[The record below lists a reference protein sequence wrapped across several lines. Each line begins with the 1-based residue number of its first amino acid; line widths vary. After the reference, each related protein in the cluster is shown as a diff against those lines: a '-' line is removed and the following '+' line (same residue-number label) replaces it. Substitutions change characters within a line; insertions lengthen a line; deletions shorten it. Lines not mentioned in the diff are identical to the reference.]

1 MADTAVDTTTTTEI
15 SEKELKERKGE
26 VEEKDNGSRDAPANS
41 NGTHTNGAE
50 RKTNCADGSEE
61 TPEGEKEEEDGEG
74 LDEVD
79 HPVKRPGDEEEQVET
94 KKQKTVNQRK
104 LK

>member
-1 MADTAVDTTTTTEI
+1 MADTAVDTTTTPEI

-50 RKTNCADGSEE
+50 KKTNCADGSEE
-61 TPEGEKEEEDGEG
+61 TPEGEEDGEG
-74 LDEVD
+74 LDAAKD
-79 HPVKRPGDEEEQVET
+79 AEEAVMRLT
-94 KKQKTVNQRK
+94 T
-104 LK
+104 L